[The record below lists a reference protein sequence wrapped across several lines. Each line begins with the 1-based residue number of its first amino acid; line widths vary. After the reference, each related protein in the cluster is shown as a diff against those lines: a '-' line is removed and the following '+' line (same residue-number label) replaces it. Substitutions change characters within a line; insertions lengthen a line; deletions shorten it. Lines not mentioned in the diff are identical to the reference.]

1 MKGEFETVL
10 WSVITA
16 WLTVKTSLEQS
27 IPFSSAWL
35 HIVVGPLIFIA
46 AAAILRKPLSSWLPW
61 SILAVLAL
69 LNEIADLLP
78 RRWPPENGQRFI
90 ESGRDFALSMLVST
104 FILLVARWRRSKSA
118 TRSLEI
124 PTEAGE
130 RAHCE
135 PPEAAEAPSEATPD

>member
-1 MKGEFETVL
+1 MTGGMESLF
-10 WSVITA
+10 WSVVDT

-27 IPFSSAWL
+27 LPFSSAWL
-35 HIVVGPLIFIA
+35 HIVIGPLVFLA
-46 AAAILRKPLSSWLPW
+46 AAALLRKPVTSWLPW
-61 SILAVLAL
+61 LVLALLAL
-69 LNEIADLLP
+69 LNEVADIVP
-78 RRWPPENGQRFI
+78 HRWPDGPRRFI

-104 FILLVARWRRSKSA
+104 LILLVARWRRSKSA